1 MWRAVARSASTVFS
15 GGTKPWRM
23 PPVRQAAVEAGMT
36 VAWFTM
42 NTTTMGHH
50 QDAEDHQGE

>member
-1 MWRAVARSASTVFS
+1 MWRAVARSASTVLS
-15 GGTKPWRM
+15 GGTKPSAD
-23 PPVRQAAVEAGMT
+23 AARATSRREAGMT
-36 VAWFTM
+36 VACFTM